1 MGENGK
7 KLAEAHADFIKR
19 WYQEVFE
26 HGYKHGY
33 VDGRRDETGRP
44 HPTEG
49 EKR

>member
-1 MGENGK
+1 MTKNGA

-33 VDGRRDETGRP
+33 EDGRRDESG
-44 HPTEG
+44 H
-49 EKR
+49 

>member
-1 MGENGK
+1 MDENGK

-33 VDGRRDETGRP
+33 VDGKRDEMGKP
-44 HPTEG
+44 PPNG
-49 EKR
+49 G